1 MANRICRSAR
11 RYFSDRLDGAP
22 ISFWRR
28 LLVRMHLRV
37 CPQCIRF
44 NRSLVATR
52 AALHALRDADVD
64 RG

>member
-1 MANRICRSAR
+1 MCRSAR
-11 RYFSDRLDGAP
+11 RHFSDQLDGAP
-22 ISFWRR
+22 IPFWRR

-52 AALHALRDADVD
+52 AALRALRDTDVG